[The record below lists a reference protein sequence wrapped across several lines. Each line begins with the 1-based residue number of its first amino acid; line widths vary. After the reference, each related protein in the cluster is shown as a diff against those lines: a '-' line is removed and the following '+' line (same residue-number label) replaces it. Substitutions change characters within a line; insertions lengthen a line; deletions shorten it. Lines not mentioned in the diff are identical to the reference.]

1 MVDFAHYRSSAR
13 AQAAKQSKSVTDY
26 LIEFDKRY
34 APELCMANLRVLQR
48 SMADQFVG
56 TKTLNA
62 SLRFITNAVKN
73 TKLRKLLNDHIND
86 ILFKLTMPLMVMTHE
101 EGRLWQENQI
111 EYVRMQIDLSNPWNV
126 KRTNQDLIKTICN
139 IKKTRKNKVSENL
152 SNYLQMIAQNLQ
164 QQAQPSADFR
174 EKEAVM
180 HAFGLLNLH
189 IAADKG
195 FCQTAVQLL

>member
-1 MVDFAHYRSSAR
+1 
-13 AQAAKQSKSVTDY
+13 
-26 LIEFDKRY
+26 
-34 APELCMANLRVLQR
+34 MANLRVLQR

-101 EGRLWQENQI
+101 EGRLWHENQI

-126 KRTNQDLIKTICN
+126 KRTN
-139 IKKTRKNKVSENL
+139 
-152 SNYLQMIAQNLQ
+152 
-164 QQAQPSADFR
+164 
-174 EKEAVM
+174 
-180 HAFGLLNLH
+180 
-189 IAADKG
+189 
-195 FCQTAVQLL
+195 